1 MNPILKYNEV
11 AKEISYK
18 GHSIK
23 MVVDGFGQEFF
34 LIDDNAKLYF
44 SLSDAKRIVRGEQPK
59 YEEFNRV

>member
-1 MNPILKYNEV
+1 MKYNKV
-11 AKEISYK
+11 VKDISYK

-44 SLSDAKRIVRGEQPK
+44 NLTDAKRVVRGEQPK
-59 YEEFNRV
+59 YEEFQMA